1 MRIYILED
9 DTGIIAVLE
18 DIIESQGLGTVC
30 GDSSDGCP
38 SIEDILAARPDIILL
53 DFLMPLRD
61 GVETTRALRAA
72 GCTAK
77 CIMISQ
83 VSSKEMIAAA
93 YAAGINFFIS
103 KPINVIEV
111 RSVIHNATTQ
121 LENERKLHDIGK
133 LFGLSAVTAAAPA
146 GGDAARRTRRIQ
158 SILNQLG
165 MSGEKGTGD
174 ILHIC
179 EYMLSNGL
187 HAGDTSIGALC
198 EAIGGNAK
206 STEQR
211 IRRAAT
217 VGLRNLAHLGCEDF
231 MSEVFTRYS
240 ATLFPFEEVRREMD
254 YLRGKCPTGGKTNLR
269 SFLDG
274 LLDQSEE

>member
-9 DTGIIAVLE
+9 DLSIIAVLE
-18 DIIESQGLGTVC
+18 DIIESQQLGTVC
-30 GDSSDGCP
+30 GDSGGACP
-38 SIEDILAARPDIILL
+38 TIEAILATRPDIILL

-83 VSSKEMIAAA
+83 VSSKEMIASA

-111 RSVIHNATTQ
+111 RSVITNAASQ
-121 LENERKLHDIGK
+121 LENERKLSDIGRM
-133 LFGLSAVTAAAPA
+133 FGLAEPAAAPPLSN
-146 GGDAARRTRRIQ
+146 DRARVKRIQ

-179 EYMLSNGL
+179 EYMLANGL
-187 HAGDTSIGALC
+187 HAGDVSLGALC

-211 IRRAAT
+211 VRRAAA

-231 MSEVFTRYS
+231 MNETFTRYS

-254 YLRGKCPTGGKTNLR
+254 HLRGRRPTGGKTNLR

-274 LLDQSEE
+274 LLTQSEE

>member
-1 MRIYILED
+1 MRIYIVED
-9 DTGIIAVLE
+9 DVSIIAVLE
-18 DIIESQGLGTVC
+18 DIIESQQLGTVC
-30 GDSSDGCP
+30 GDSGGTCP
-38 SIEDILAARPDIILL
+38 TIEAILATRPDIILL

-72 GCTAK
+72 GCCAK

-111 RSVIHNATTQ
+111 RSVITNAVSQ
-121 LENERKLHDIGK
+121 LENERKLSDIGRM
-133 LFGLSAVTAAAPA
+133 FGWAEPAAAAPPLPN
-146 GGDAARRTRRIQ
+146 GHARVKRIQ

-179 EYMLSNGL
+179 EYMLDNGL
-187 HAGDTSIGALC
+187 HAGDASLGALC

-211 IRRAAT
+211 VRRAAA

-231 MSEVFTRYS
+231 MNETFTRYS

-254 YLRGKCPTGGKTNLR
+254 YLRGRRPTGGKTNLR

-274 LLDQSEE
+274 LLTQSEE